1 MGNGRSSVVRD
12 VAIRR
17 NRYYDSVF
25 LMSVASRLAKL
36 PGIEDAAA
44 VMATT
49 NNRKLLLDL
58 GFDPAGLREV
68 TPNDLVLA
76 LRGERDAVR
85 GVFDDLDSHLARN
98 EDAVSSI
105 SAPSSREALKRQPAS
120 NVVLVSVPGRYA
132 AREAHA
138 ALDAG
143 LNVFLFSDHVA
154 VEEELA
160 LKRKAAAAG
169 LIVMGPDCGSAI
181 VAGTGLGFAN
191 VVRRGAI
198 GVVASSGTGLQEF
211 TCLVHRAGS
220 GISHALGTGSR
231 DLSDAI
237 GGISTLAAVRALELD
252 RGTRAI
258 VVLAKPPGAGA
269 LGALM
274 AALADCSKP
283 AVVCLLGL
291 AADALPRGPRPLVA
305 RTLDEAAAMALRAV
319 GASDVSEVQSAAA
332 AERWIRAEVERMTSE
347 QKYVRG
353 LFAGGTFC
361 YQSQQIMRDLGMTA
375 SSNAPL
381 PGMHA
386 WVEGGACCEH
396 TLVDMGAD
404 EFTEGRPH
412 PMIDATQRIAH
423 VLAVGEDATAAV
435 LLLDVILGYGAAQ
448 DPAGDVVDAIRGAR
462 ARAERRGGHLAV
474 IASVCG
480 TDGDP
485 QGLED
490 QEATLRGAGALVYT
504 SNAQATSAACALV
517 GRLAGTREAT

>member
-1 MGNGRSSVVRD
+1 MGNGRGSVIRD
-12 VAIRR
+12 VTIRR
-17 NRYYDSVF
+17 NRYHDSVF

-44 VMATT
+44 VMGTA
-49 NNRKLLLDL
+49 NNRKMLLDL
-58 GFDPAGLREV
+58 GFDPAGLGEA
-68 TPNDLVLA
+68 TANDLVLA
-76 LRGERDAVR
+76 LRGEREAVR
-85 GVFDDLDSHLARN
+85 SVFDDLDSHLVRN
-98 EDAVSSI
+98 DDAVSSI
-105 SAPSSREALKRQPAS
+105 SLPSLREALEEQPAS
-120 NVVLVSVPGRYA
+120 NVALVSVPGRYA
-132 AREAHA
+132 DREAHA

-160 LKRKAAAAG
+160 LKRKAAQAG

-181 VAGTGLGFAN
+181 VAGIGLGFAN
-191 VVRRGAI
+191 VVRRGPI

-231 DLSDAI
+231 DLTDAV
-237 GGISTLAAVRALELD
+237 GGLSTLAALRALELD
-252 RGTRAI
+252 QGTRAI
-258 VVLAKPPGAGA
+258 VVLSKPPGAGA
-269 LGALM
+269 LGSLL
-274 AALADCSKP
+274 AALAGCAKP
-283 AVVCLLGL
+283 TVVCVLGL
-291 AADALPRGPRPLVA
+291 SADALPRGPRPFVA

-319 GASDVSEVQSAAA
+319 GASDLPGVESPADVRVRAEGE
-332 AERWIRAEVERMTSE
+332 AERMSPS
-347 QKYVRG
+347 QKYIRG

-361 YQSQQIMRDLGMTA
+361 YQAQQILRDLGMTA

-381 PGMHA
+381 SGMHA
-386 WVEGGACCEH
+386 WVEGDTCCEH

-412 PMIDATQRIAH
+412 PMIDATQRSAH

-448 DPAGDVVDAIRGAR
+448 DPAGDLAGAIRGAR
-462 ARAERRGGHLAV
+462 AGAERRGGYLAV

-485 QGLED
+485 QGLEG
-490 QEATLRGAGALVYT
+490 QEATLRDAGALVYT

-517 GRLAGTREAT
+517 GRLPDNREAK

>member
-1 MGNGRSSVVRD
+1 MGNGRGSVIRD

-44 VMATT
+44 VMATPS
-49 NNRKLLLDL
+49 NRQMLLDL
-58 GFDPAGLREV
+58 GFDPAGLREA
-68 TPNDLVLA
+68 TANDLVLA
-76 LRGERDAVR
+76 VRGERDAVR
-85 GVFDDLDSHLARN
+85 SVFDVLDSHLVRN

-105 SAPSSREALKRQPAS
+105 SAPSWREAMTRQPAS
-120 NVVLVSVPGRYA
+120 NVALISVPGHYA
-132 AREAHA
+132 AREADV

-160 LKRKAAAAG
+160 LKRRAAEAE
-169 LIVMGPDCGSAI
+169 LIVMGPDCGTAI
-181 VAGTGLGFAN
+181 VAGIGLGFAN
-191 VVRRGAI
+191 VVRRGPV

-252 RGTRAI
+252 QGTRAI
-258 VVLAKPPGAGA
+258 VVLSKPPGART
-269 LGALM
+269 LPSLM
-274 AALADCSKP
+274 AALAGCSKP
-283 AVVCLLGL
+283 TVVCLLGL

-305 RTLDEAAAMALRAV
+305 RTLDEAATMALRAI
-319 GASDVSEVQSAAA
+319 GASDLPEVQSVVDVR
-332 AERWIRAEVERMTSE
+332 RWVGAEVEGMTSE
-347 QKYVRG
+347 QKYIRG

-361 YQSQQIMRDLGMTA
+361 YQAQQILRDLGMTA

-386 WVEGGACCEH
+386 WVEGDTCCKH

-412 PMIDATQRIAH
+412 PMIDATQRSAH
-423 VLAVGEDATAAV
+423 VLAVGEDSTAAV
-435 LLLDVILGYGAAQ
+435 LLLDVILGYGAAR
-448 DPAGDVVDAIRGAR
+448 DPAGDLADAIRGAR
-462 ARAERRGGHLAV
+462 AGAERRGGHLAV

-485 QGLED
+485 QGLEG
-490 QEATLRGAGALVYT
+490 QEATLRDAGALVFA
-504 SNAQATSAACALV
+504 SNAQATLASCEIV
-517 GRLAGTREAT
+517 GRLTSSREAK

>member
-1 MGNGRSSVVRD
+1 MGNGRGNVIRD

-25 LMSVASRLAKL
+25 LMSVAGRLAKL

-44 VMATT
+44 VMATA
-49 NNRKLLLDL
+49 NNRKMLLDL
-58 GFDPAGLREV
+58 GFDPAGLREA
-68 TPNDLVLA
+68 TANDLVLA

-85 GVFDDLDSHLARN
+85 SVFDDLDSHLVRN

-105 SAPSSREALKRQPAS
+105 SLPSLREALKEQPAS
-120 NVVLVSVPGRYA
+120 NVVLVSVPGHYA
-132 AREAHA
+132 VREAGV

-154 VEEELA
+154 VEDELA
-160 LKRKAAAAG
+160 LKRKATQAG

-181 VAGTGLGFAN
+181 VAGIGLAFAN
-191 VVRRGAI
+191 VVRRGPI
-198 GVVASSGTGLQEF
+198 GVVASSGTGLQEL

-237 GGISTLAAVRALELD
+237 GGISTLAAVRALERD
-252 RGTRAI
+252 QGTRAI
-258 VVLAKPPGAGA
+258 VVLSKPPGGGA
-269 LGALM
+269 LGSLL
-274 AALADCSKP
+274 AALASCAKP
-283 AVVCLLGL
+283 TVVCLLGL

-319 GASDVSEVQSAAA
+319 GASDLSEVQSAVDVRRWVG
-332 AERWIRAEVERMTSE
+332 AEAERMTSE
-347 QKYVRG
+347 QKYIRG

-361 YQSQQIMRDLGMTA
+361 YQAQQILRDLGMAA

-381 PGMHA
+381 PGMHG
-386 WVEGGACCEH
+386 WVEGETCCEH

-404 EFTEGRPH
+404 EFTEGKPH
-412 PMIDATQRIAH
+412 PMIDATQRSAH

-448 DPAGDVVDAIRGAR
+448 DPAGDLAGAIRGAR
-462 ARAERRGGHLAV
+462 AGAERRGGHLAV

-485 QGLED
+485 QGLEN
-490 QEATLRGAGALVYT
+490 QEATLRDAGALVYT
-504 SNAQATSAACALV
+504 SNAQATSAACALA
-517 GRLAGTREAT
+517 GKLAGTREAK